1 MSAEGVDPVVEGGE
15 EEDPCGP
22 SSVGK
27 LGLRIGSLFII
38 LVRSISSNPSI
49 RMEINAGYE

>member
-38 LVRSISSNPSI
+38 LVRPKLFPKSA
-49 RMEINAGYE
+49 RKGH